1 MKRPKN
7 FLFPTL
13 LVSVVAVVLVVV
25 IHTARVRHPTS
36 QTSVPMEASRR
47 SPSPTFVSD
56 ATPPDGTPS
65 PAARQRAKEFNDATN
80 RFNAPDDQ
88 QR

>member
-25 IHTARVRHPTS
+25 IYSARVRHPTS
-36 QTSVPMEASRR
+36 QLSSPMETGRR

-65 PAARQRAKEFNDATN
+65 AAARQRAKEFNDATN
-80 RFNAPDDQ
+80 RFNAPNDP